1 MTDLTSSQNP
11 FLELDDD
18 GSPLCQLKLSLV
30 LYSTMRPARF
40 VPDVCTS
47 GTVERFEQHIKFFQS
62 TSWLGPPHEWNP
74 RRRARF
80 EGQQIQDLHKQDD
93 WGYAFAD
100 GKSIDYHLFMFHG
113 YRPVTEA
120 RKASFFRFEWP
131 SRELGSQE
139 IAAFAT
145 GLADTVPFLS
155 GTGGYIISA
164 RPFNTYAYGRM
175 YAFCRRYLGLE
186 AWNLDKT
193 VNFVRTRYKC
203 PSWLTL
209 IGHRLLEQPRDEEE
223 VTLDSV
229 RKFAVERAHGIVFQS
244 RPEPELID
252 HNRREP
258 HDGETAIADAL
269 LPLQIVE
276 HDDFGG
282 PQWEGNTMKW
292 LHRFSSDPA
301 VRG

>member
-1 MTDLTSSQNP
+1 MTDVTSADQNP
-11 FLELDDD
+11 FLELDED
-18 GSPLCQLKLSLV
+18 GAPLYQLKLSLV
-30 LYSTMRPARF
+30 VYLDYAPGPQRARR
-40 VPDVCTS
+40 VYEGYLD
-47 GTVERFEQHIKFFQS
+47 RFEKHIKFYQS
-62 TSWLGPPHEWNP
+62 TSWLGPPYEWNL

-80 EGQQIQDLHKQDD
+80 ERQQLLDLHKQDD

-100 GKSIDYHLFMFHG
+100 GKSVDYHLFMFHG

-131 SRELGSQE
+131 WNWDPQE

-145 GLADTVPFLS
+145 SLADTVPFLS

-175 YAFCRRYLGLE
+175 YALCRRYLGLE

-193 VNFVRTRYKC
+193 VNFVRRGYKC

-209 IGHRLLEQPRDEEE
+209 IGHRLLEQPRDQE
-223 VTLDSV
+223 VTLESV
-229 RKFAVERAHGIVFQS
+229 RNYAVERAHGLVFQS
-244 RPEPELID
+244 RPRPQFID
-252 HNRREP
+252 GNRREP
-258 HDGETAIADAL
+258 HAGETAIANAL

-276 HDDFGG
+276 HEDFGG
-282 PQWEGNTMKW
+282 PYWEGNTMKW
-292 LHRFSSDPA
+292 LYRFSNEGV